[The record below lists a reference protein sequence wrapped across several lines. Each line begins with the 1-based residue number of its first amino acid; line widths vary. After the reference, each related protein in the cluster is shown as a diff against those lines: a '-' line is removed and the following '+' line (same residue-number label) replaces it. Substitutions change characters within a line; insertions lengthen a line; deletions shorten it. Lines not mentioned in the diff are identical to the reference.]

1 MKCLT
6 NITAAVGLLL
16 LAACETTADTETGTG
31 PLHLSRGTA
40 SLFEQYKGEF
50 IPYIFMVT
58 TDGRWGNYVYCD
70 NACTRHNARASA
82 FAYCRDYGKGVPC
95 RVFAIG
101 ENIIW
106 KGKVTGLY
114 NPDTGAYN
122 LSHE

>member
-1 MKCLT
+1 MKFLT
-6 NITAAVGLLL
+6 KITAAVGLLV
-16 LAACETTADTETGTG
+16 LAACGTTTDTEVGTG
-31 PLHLSRGTA
+31 PLHLTRSTA
-40 SLFEQYKGEF
+40 SFFEQYKGEF

-70 NACTRHNARASA
+70 NACVRHNARASA

-114 NPDTGAYN
+114 NPESGAYN
-122 LSHE
+122 LSNE